1 MPKKEAKQTK
11 DGSSRFFSQ
20 HTNNITDAFSCI
32 KNKDRWV
39 STKND
44 TVYHFGIA
52 GWTNDE
58 GSSYKALEK
67 AKAEASCSM

>member
-11 DGSSRFFSQ
+11 ERSSRFFSQ
-20 HTNNITDAFSCI
+20 HTFTDAFS
-32 KNKDRWV
+32 KNKDWWG

-44 TVYHFGIA
+44 TNYHFGIA
-52 GWTNDE
+52 GWTNND

-67 AKAEASCSM
+67 AKA

>member
-11 DGSSRFFSQ
+11 ERSSRFFSQ
-20 HTNNITDAFSCI
+20 HTNNITDAFSGI
-32 KNKDRWV
+32 KHKDRWG

-44 TVYHFGIA
+44 TNYHFGIA
-52 GWTNDE
+52 GWTNDD

-67 AKAEASCSM
+67 AKA